1 MSNADDARRAWFRR
15 EILPLE
21 PGLRA
26 YARRFSRS
34 GAVDVEDLVHET
46 FARLI
51 SYENWATLTNAPAFA
66 SRVLKN
72 IAVDQRRREGIVAI
86 ESVADVEALSIGVDQ
101 PGPELDVLWR
111 DELRLLA
118 DIVAQLPERLRQV
131 FTLRK
136 VYGLSHKQIAD
147 RLGLSVS
154 TVEKHLAKSLRI
166 CSDELARHPRTETVK
181 TGASWRARRHLD
193 GKT

>member
-1 MSNADDARRAWFRR
+1 M
-15 EILPLE
+15 
-21 PGLRA
+21 RA

-34 GAVDVEDLVHET
+34 GVVDVEDLVHET

-51 SYENWATLTNAPAFA
+51 SYENWATLTDAPAFA

-86 ESVADVEALSIGVDQ
+86 ESVADVEMLSIGVDQ

-147 RLGLSVS
+147 CLELSVS

-166 CSDELARHPRTETVK
+166 CADELARHPRAETAKV
-181 TGASWRARRHLD
+181 GASWRARRHLD
-193 GKT
+193 GET